1 MTDLDPFPGKSLV
14 RTAIDAIKDHI
25 RNHELR
31 VGDTL
36 PGESYFAEKLGVSRA
51 VMREAFGALA
61 ALKQLDVANGRRA
74 RVGALD
80 GSVLADS
87 LEHAISTAQIGMAEV
102 WDVRRTIEMRT
113 AALAAA
119 NASSD
124 QIARIVALADAMS
137 HDDQPHDH
145 TIDEDIAFHLAI
157 AEASGNALFFKIVAS
172 FVPLMRVAVPLA
184 WQTRKSAAEKHD
196 ILDRHRRLA
205 QAIAN
210 RNAVEAQQW
219 MGSHFD
225 EAIGASLAAPGARPP
240 ATDETPLEASAR

>member
-1 MTDLDPFPGKSLV
+1 MTDLMPFSGKSLV

-25 RNHELR
+25 RTKQLR

-36 PGESYFAEKLGVSRA
+36 PSESYFAEQLGVSRA

-61 ALKQLDVANGRRA
+61 ALKQIDVGNGRRA

-80 GSVLADS
+80 GSVLAES
-87 LEHAISTAQIGMAEV
+87 LEHAISTAQIGMADV

-113 AALAAA
+113 AALAAE
-119 NASSD
+119 NASSE
-124 QIARIVALADAMS
+124 QIERIVALAEAMAR
-137 HDDQPHDH
+137 DYQPHDR
-145 TIDEDIAFHLAI
+145 TTDDDIAFHLAI

-172 FVPLMRVAVPLA
+172 FVPLMRIAVPLA
-184 WQTRKSAAEKHD
+184 WETRKSAEERHD

-205 QAIAN
+205 RAIAD
-210 RNAVEAQQW
+210 RKPVEAQDW

-225 EAIGASLAAPGARPP
+225 EAIGASLA
-240 ATDETPLEASAR
+240 D